1 MKLKQISLSLIA
13 CLSLSIAS
21 TTFSCTRLLHTDPAQ
36 GVMVGRNMDWYEEM
50 YSKLV
55 VYPRGMQRQGYAPVN
70 PLKWE
75 SQYGSIIATS
85 YDAGATDGMN
95 EKGLAAHGLWL
106 DESDYGARDEKI
118 PQRNSLPL
126 DAHRRCVCLT

>member
-21 TTFSCTRLLHTDPAQ
+21 TTFSCTRLLHTDAAQ

-75 SQYGSIIATS
+75 SQYGSIVATS

-95 EKGLAAHGLWL
+95 EKGLAAHGL
-106 DESDYGARDEKI
+106 
-118 PQRNSLPL
+118 
-126 DAHRRCVCLT
+126 